1 MHVTKARK
9 DLRSPRLVPWY
20 SVVQATSRV
29 WQLEAAAETHAAEKE
44 ATHAA
49 ARKKSV
55 LGSLQRGATLAN
67 KSKLLKDLE
76 TSTIL
81 AEGDVRRRRSTR
93 PPATTHL
100 SSLALSLPHHPRASP
115 LPLLSI
121 PQSRDVRR
129 LATPSDLDPGLLLHL
144 HSPPTHLSSP
154 LFRFPFASQ
163 HYFA

>member
-1 MHVTKARK
+1 MHVTKAHK
-9 DLRSPRLVPWY
+9 DVRSPRLVPWY

-93 PPATTHL
+93 PPTATHL
-100 SSLALSLPHHPRASP
+100 SALALSLPLHPRAS
-115 LPLLSI
+115 PLLSI